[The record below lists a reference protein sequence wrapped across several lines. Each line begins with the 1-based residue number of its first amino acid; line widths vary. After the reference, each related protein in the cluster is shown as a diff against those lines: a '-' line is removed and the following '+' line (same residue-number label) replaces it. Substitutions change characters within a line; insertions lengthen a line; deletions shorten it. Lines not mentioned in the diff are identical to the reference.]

1 MRLTQIRDFLAVV
14 EAGSIRS
21 AARKLGVSQPAI
33 TKSVRSLEAELQVQ
47 LLQRTP
53 HGIALTR
60 SGTAFF
66 NRVRV
71 AHSELDK
78 AVVEATQ
85 PDGEGSVAVGVG
97 PVAAALVAPAAVSR
111 FRRQFPRARIRIVEG
126 FTPMLLP
133 LVRNETL
140 DFRMGPRP
148 AKLEP
153 AFAFRPLYRT
163 EHVVVARKVHALGKA
178 RSLAELIDAEWL
190 DTQQLGQADIPFER
204 TFGAAGLRAPERLVH
219 CHSYSTRIAMVAK
232 SSMLTVLPK
241 LLLAEPS
248 AHGVLQEIPIAEPLP
263 VLNVGMFARA
273 DVPLTPVAAAMAKVV
288 TAVARE
294 LARR

>member
-33 TKSVRSLEAELQVQ
+33 TKSVKSLEAELQVQ

-71 AHSELDK
+71 ASSELDK
-78 AVVEATQ
+78 AIEEATQ
-85 PDGEGSVAVGVG
+85 PDGEGLVAFGVG
-97 PVAAALVAPAAVSR
+97 PVAAVLVAPTAISR
-111 FRRQFPRARIRIVEG
+111 FRRQFPRARVRVVEG
-126 FTPMLLP
+126 FTPALLP

-140 DFRMGPRP
+140 DFGMGPKP
-148 AKLEP
+148 TQLDP
-153 AFAFRPLYRT
+153 AFSFRPLYRT
-163 EHVVVARKVHALGKA
+163 EHVVAARKGHALGKA

-190 DTQQLGQADIPFER
+190 DSMHIGQVDVPFER
-204 TFGAAGLRAPERLVH
+204 MFGAAGLRVPERLVH
-219 CHSYSTRIAMVAK
+219 CESYSTRIAMVAK
-232 SSMLTVLPK
+232 TSMLTVLPK

-248 AHGVLQEIPIAEPLP
+248 THSVLQEIPVAEPLP

-273 DVPLTPVAAAMAKVV
+273 DVPLTPTAAAMAKVV